1 MIVQPVEICIRRLR
15 VSDIFLYRLT
25 AITVMIAFSHLFL
38 FR

>member
-1 MIVQPVEICIRRLR
+1 MIVQPVEICIRGLQ

-25 AITVMIAFSHLFL
+25 AITVMIAFSRLFL